1 MARVLQCAGAPHWK
15 CLNYVWTALKIYLL
29 FFRRSWWPIWS
40 SGLNYQPTKRCVTLF
55 LVRRICHFYVKVF
68 ATKSKLGVK
77 SEAEHLIHIFLACH
91 KVWHQSCLFFI
102 FSHYPCISQSNVTF
116 VLMQTRVHRFIFA
129 WILLPDVKTSHATRQ
144 SLMGWKLK
152 WIWINIFYTFYNTI
166 KKNFNKEKSM

>member
-1 MARVLQCAGAPHWK
+1 MNRVNNICCFLGEADDQSEAVDWIINQRKGASLCSWSG
-15 CLNYVWTALKIYLL
+15 VFVIFMWRYL
-29 FFRRSWWPIWS
+29 SI
-40 SGLNYQPTKRCVTLF
+40 
-55 LVRRICHFYVKVF
+55 
-68 ATKSKLGVK
+68 TKSKLGVK

-144 SLMGWKLK
+144 SLMGRKLK
-152 WIWINIFYTFYNTI
+152 WIWINIV
-166 KKNFNKEKSM
+166 